1 MTNFIAVKILSIEAR
16 MIKCSIASQL
26 FQPRVHHGAL
36 TVFKRSY
43 YMWLNFVFNRIDSSR
58 LEEFGPDRVAAEWVL
73 RNGGGVKFTHQNSW
87 IHNYNALEMGP
98 AEKFKLQKIDGKAT
112 CITTGGLQHLVGLNH
127 LDYLSLHGCK
137 YVTDVGKILPVK
149 ETLLEL
155 DIGYCPAITDILP
168 LGQLK

>member
-1 MTNFIAVKILSIEAR
+1 MLIH
-16 MIKCSIASQL
+16 L
-26 FQPRVHHGAL
+26 F
-36 TVFKRSY
+36 K
-43 YMWLNFVFNRIDSSR
+43 
-58 LEEFGPDRVAAEWVL
+58 
-73 RNGGGVKFTHQNSW
+73 
-87 IHNYNALEMGP
+87 
-98 AEKFKLQKIDGKAT
+98 
-112 CITTGGLQHLVGLNH
+112 VGLNH